1 MGGVDKHDQMLTYYS
16 LSRKA
21 VKWYKKYF
29 FHLFDICIFNAC
41 CLYRREEANKS
52 VSHLKFRERL
62 AEEILEIT
70 GPHPAARLHRQP
82 PVRRSEGPRP
92 ERLTERHF
100 PSLIPLTDA
109 AKERGDRKKHHKNCV
124 LCPKPLYADKP
135 FSRSRTEF
143 ECKKCN
149 VALCAAPCFQ
159 KYHTISQL

>member
-1 MGGVDKHDQMLTYYS
+1 MPAACIVERRLT
-16 LSRKA
+16 
-21 VKWYKKYF
+21 
-29 FHLFDICIFNAC
+29 NP
-41 CLYRREEANKS
+41 CLIKNS
-52 VSHLKFRERL
+52 VSDWLKEFSKSQDR
-62 AEEILEIT
+62 IPQPDYIVS
-70 GPHPAARLHRQP
+70 HHCQP

-109 AKERGDRKKHHKNCV
+109 AKERGDRKNHHKNCA

-159 KYHTISQL
+159 KYHTILQL